1 MRASGAPGAP
11 GVVQVRWTRSAVW
24 QLTSIGAFI
33 AESNPRA
40 AKEIEARLR
49 EPVTLLARF
58 PAMGRPGR
66 LAGTRELVVSGTP
79 YIIPYRVS
87 GAYVDILAVFYAAQN
102 RPLT

>member
-1 MRASGAPGAP
+1 LGPSAAP
-11 GVVQVRWTRSAVW
+11 GVVQVRWTRSAVR
-24 QLTSIGAFI
+24 QLASIGAYI

-40 AKEIEARLR
+40 ATEIEVRLR
-49 EPVTLLARF
+49 EAVTLLARF

-79 YIIPYRVS
+79 YIIPYRVT
-87 GAYVDILAVFYAAQN
+87 GAHVDILAVFHAAQN